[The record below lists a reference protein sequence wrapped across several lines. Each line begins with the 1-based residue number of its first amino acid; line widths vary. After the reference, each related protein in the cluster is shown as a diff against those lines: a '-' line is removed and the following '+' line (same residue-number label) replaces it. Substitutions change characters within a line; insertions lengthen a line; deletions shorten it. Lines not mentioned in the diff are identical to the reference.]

1 MSITVTETAIKE
13 LKKVREEQKLSED
26 TVVRVGV
33 SGGGCSGF
41 MYDLKFTEAND
52 FNAKADKKI
61 EIGGLT
67 FVVDKKSD
75 LYLDGTKLD
84 FYEELAQRGFVFDN
98 PNAVKSCGCGKSFQA

>member
-1 MSITVTETAIKE
+1 MAITATETAIKE
-13 LKKVREEQKLSED
+13 LKKVKTEQKLPDD
-26 TVVRVGV
+26 TFVRIGV

-41 MYDLKFTEAND
+41 QYMLNFNEVEAFD
-52 FNAKADKKI
+52 EKMDKKM

-84 FYEELAQRGFVFDN
+84 FYEDLSQRGFVFDN
-98 PNAVKSCGCGKSFQA
+98 PNATKVCGCNKSFQA